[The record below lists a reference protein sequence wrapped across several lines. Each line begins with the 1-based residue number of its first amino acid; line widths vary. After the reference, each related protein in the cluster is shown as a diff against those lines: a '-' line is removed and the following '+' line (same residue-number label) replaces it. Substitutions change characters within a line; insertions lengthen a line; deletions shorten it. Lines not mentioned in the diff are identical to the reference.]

1 MANNNYQMIGD
12 FLRRKRESLAPEEMG
27 LPTPVRSRTPGL
39 RREDVADLAGMSAV
53 WYSKIERG
61 KANGISDITLA
72 ALGDALRLDASEK
85 QYIKTLVTQQH
96 HIPSEPCLEISP
108 QTSRLLNQL
117 DPMPAIVINDYFD
130 ILACN
135 QSYTRMCGVD
145 LNALSEDERNYVY
158 LTITHPKWQRFLQI
172 TDSNALDVNL
182 QRMAAVLRAMSASRT
197 DDHILKQRI
206 ERFQSISEAF
216 SDFWNEKS
224 VRYYDEAE
232 FEFLHAGLGLINF
245 KKQIWWNFSD
255 NTCGRLVVYHAQSEE
270 DYQSLASIWN

>member
-1 MANNNYQMIGD
+1 MANNNYQTIGD
-12 FLRRKRESLAPEEMG
+12 FLRRKRESLAPETVG
-27 LPTPVRSRTPGL
+27 LPTPARSRTPGL
-39 RREDVADLAGMSAV
+39 RREDVADLAGLSTV

-72 ALGDALRLDASEK
+72 ALSDALRLDASEK
-85 QYIKTLVTQQH
+85 KYIKTLVTQQH
-96 HIPSEPCLEISP
+96 YIPSEPCLEISP

-145 LNALSEDERNYVY
+145 INALSKEERNYVY
-158 LTITHPKWQRFLQI
+158 LMITHPEWQRFLQI
-172 TDSNALDVNL
+172 NDSNALDINL
-182 QRMAAVLRAMSASRT
+182 QRVAALLRTMSASRT
-197 DDHILKQRI
+197 DDYILKQRV

-216 SDFWNEKS
+216 GDFWNEKS
-224 VRYYDEAE
+224 VRYCNEAE
-232 FEFLHAGLGLINF
+232 FEFLHAELGLISF

-270 DYQSLASIWN
+270 NYQSLAGILN